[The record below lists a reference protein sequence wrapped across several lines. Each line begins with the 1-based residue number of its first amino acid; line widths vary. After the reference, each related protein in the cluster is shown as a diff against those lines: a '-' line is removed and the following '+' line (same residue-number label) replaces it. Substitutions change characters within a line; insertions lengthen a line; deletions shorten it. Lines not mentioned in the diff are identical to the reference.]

1 MDPIMDLNYLYQ
13 RYFISLQMAE
23 SATCDG
29 SRITHRKLA
38 DGYVAQ
44 IAEAKLAYA
53 PVPAR

>member
-1 MDPIMDLNYLYQ
+1 MDLNYLYQ

-38 DGYVAQ
+38 DRYVAQ
-44 IAEAKLAYA
+44 IAEAMRAYT